1 MKLGWLQTKTKERV
15 WFLFMKVVVMEVKFA
30 QLMETMYQE
39 LKYGLKVVLT
49 IKCLSCTQTLIKL
62 KFEIKLKGTS

>member
-1 MKLGWLQTKTKERV
+1 LKLGWLQTKTKERV

-39 LKYGLKVVLT
+39 LVFRPPNARLVMLN
-49 IKCLSCTQTLIKL
+49 TLPD
-62 KFEIKLKGTS
+62 